1 MMKKMM
7 LIVLGMI
14 LVLGIASVANA
25 ASFANVALRA
35 TISNSVSVSVST
47 GLYVFPAM
55 ATNTKAVSTAV
66 TVTND
71 SGAYVE
77 TYYFKGF
84 NAGVWTLGAAQG
96 ANTYTLAAAFHGS
109 APGTA
114 AFVAEDQLK
123 NGSWDNANGD
133 TCTASKFS
141 IDGTQTGVAVSPTAG
156 SNTRS
161 LWFCLGTPTSTT
173 TTGPLDLTV
182 TITAGL

>member
-1 MMKKMM
+1 
-7 LIVLGMI
+7 VLG
-14 LVLGIASVANA
+14 LASVANA

-77 TYYFKGF
+77 TYYLKGF
-84 NAGVWTLGAAQG
+84 DAGVWTLGAAQG
-96 ANTYTLAAAFHGS
+96 SNVFTMAAAFHG
-109 APGTA
+109 GTA
-114 AFVAEDQLK
+114 PLSTAFGAEDLLK
-123 NGSWDNANGD
+123 DTGWDNANGD
-133 TCTASKFS
+133 TCSSTKFS
-141 IDGTQTGVAVSPTAG
+141 IDGTQTGLAVSPTAG

-161 LWFCLGTPTSTT
+161 LYFCLGTPTATT
-173 TTGPLDLTV
+173 TTGPLDITV